1 MYFTPQQLSG
11 GPRYTHKTRV
21 GNWSED
27 FDAHTGKVR
36 DYMAKKDY
44 NSLSLTATQQKFAKA
59 LQRVS
64 LFSFFPEQSYG
75 FL

>member
-11 GPRYTHKTRV
+11 GPRYSHKTRV

-27 FDAHTGKVR
+27 LDTTQGKVK

-44 NSLSLTATQQKFAKA
+44 NALTLTYTQQKFAKA
-59 LQRVS
+59 LARAPHT
-64 LFSFFPEQSYG
+64 FNEDGMMRF
-75 FL
+75 